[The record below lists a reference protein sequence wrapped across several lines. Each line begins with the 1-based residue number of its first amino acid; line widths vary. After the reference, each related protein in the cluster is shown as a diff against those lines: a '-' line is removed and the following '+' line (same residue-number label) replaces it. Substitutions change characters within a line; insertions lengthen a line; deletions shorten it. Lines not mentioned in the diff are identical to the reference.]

1 MGGRRASD
9 LAGSAPSASPLQPAT
24 PAAARPHYAATTGR
38 PPLPRARR
46 IKAAQAEFQA
56 LKKISGNTHTART
69 LVPNRLAALFILTGA
84 TFLCA
89 SGLNNMMLG
98 RNKIVIKDD

>member
-1 MGGRRASD
+1 M
-9 LAGSAPSASPLQPAT
+9 
-24 PAAARPHYAATTGR
+24 
-38 PPLPRARR
+38 
-46 IKAAQAEFQA
+46 KAQQAEFQA

-69 LVPNRLAALFILTGA
+69 WTGNRLVTAFVLVGCTLLAS
-84 TFLCA
+84 

>member
-1 MGGRRASD
+1 MGWPPHQLPRD
-9 LAGSAPSASPLQPAT
+9 ETTSPV
-24 PAAARPHYAATTGR
+24 RR